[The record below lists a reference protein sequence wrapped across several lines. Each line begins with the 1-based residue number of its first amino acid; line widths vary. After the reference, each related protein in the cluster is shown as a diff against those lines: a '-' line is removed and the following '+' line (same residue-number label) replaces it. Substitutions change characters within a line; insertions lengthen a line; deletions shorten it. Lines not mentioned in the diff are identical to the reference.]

1 MVFQFFS
8 TERVDAAGQSPYF
21 CRPNDG
27 LMKRTLLALVFI
39 LSLVLSACNRPEPP
53 VESLQRYRI
62 MPATD
67 IYKNLEQRL
76 IRERYRQ
83 LDSLF
88 EKLHRN
94 EGLNG
99 VVLYAEKGRLIY
111 EKAFGYE
118 DPQRKR
124 GPLNPSS
131 LFELA
136 SVSKQFTATAV
147 LMLYEQGLVDLDT
160 DIRQYI
166 KEWPYIGVTVRHLL
180 THRSGMPRY
189 EYVADEFWPDKS
201 KPLTNERMIRLFAS
215 HRPTPYF
222 PPGNG
227 FNYCNTNYALL
238 ASIVER
244 VSGLPFD
251 VYMRERLFGP
261 ARMYKAGIYRMPSE
275 EQLVEFRQDVVP
287 GYDVRRRGLQR
298 VPEDYL
304 NGVMGDKIMHA
315 TARDLYQFHV
325 ALGNGILLKPETLQL
340 AYSPGSPKRRIS
352 DNYGFGWRIKA
363 GADST
368 VYHYGWW
375 KGFRTYFLRD
385 LKNDRVMIVL
395 TNKSSGPGSNYYWR
409 VIEDMRVV
417 FPDAS
422 ANHSQFWREW
432 R

>member
-1 MVFQFFS
+1 MN
-8 TERVDAAGQSPYF
+8 R
-21 CRPNDG
+21 
-27 LMKRTLLALVFI
+27 LLLAFFALPA
-39 LSLVLSACNRPEPP
+39 LLLLGCNRSEPP
-53 VESLQRYRI
+53 VESLQKYRI
-62 MPATD
+62 LPAED
-67 IYKNLEQRL
+67 IYRNNEQRL

-99 VVLYAEKGRLIY
+99 VVLYAEKGRIIY

-124 GPLNPSS
+124 GPLTTGS

-136 SVSKQFTATAV
+136 SVSKMFTATAV
-147 LMLYEQGLVDLDT
+147 LMLYEQGLVNLDA

-166 KEWPYIGVTVRHLL
+166 REWPYAGVTVRHLL
-180 THRSGMPRY
+180 THRSGLPRY
-189 EYVADEFWPDKS
+189 EYVADEFWPDKQ
-201 KPLTNERMIRLFAS
+201 KPLTNERMIMLFAD
-215 HRPTPYF
+215 HRPDPYF
-222 PPGNG
+222 APGNG

-251 VYMRERLFGP
+251 VYMKERLFGP
-261 ARMYKAGIYRMPSE
+261 ARMYKAGIYRIPSA
-275 EQLVEFRQDVVP
+275 EQLAEFREDVVP

-315 TARDLYQFHV
+315 TVRDLYYFHI
-325 ALGNGILLKPETLQL
+325 ALGNGLLLSHSTLHE
-340 AYSPGSPKRRIS
+340 AYSPGSPRRRIS

-385 LKNDRVMIVL
+385 LKNDRVIIVL
-395 TNKSSGPGSNYYWR
+395 TNKSSGPGSSHYWR
-409 VIEDMRVV
+409 VLEDMRVV

-432 R
+432 RE

>member
-1 MVFQFFS
+1 
-8 TERVDAAGQSPYF
+8 
-21 CRPNDG
+21 
-27 LMKRTLLALVFI
+27 MKSLLLATAIFSCLLFT
-39 LSLVLSACNRPEPP
+39 ACSRHEPS
-53 VESLQRYRI
+53 VESLQHFQI
-62 MPATD
+62 MPAAD

-88 EKLHRN
+88 DKLHRN

-99 VVLYAEKGRLIY
+99 VVLYAEKGRVVY

-118 DPQRKR
+118 FPQRKKN
-124 GPLNPSS
+124 PLHLGSR
-131 LFELA
+131 FELA
-136 SVSKQFTATAV
+136 SVSKMFTATAV
-147 LMLYEQGLVDLDT
+147 LMLVEQRLVDLDA

-166 KEWPYIGVTVRHLL
+166 SEWPYAGVTVRHLL
-180 THRSGMPRY
+180 THRSGLPRY
-189 EYVADEFWPDKS
+189 EYVADEFWADKE
-201 KPLTNERMIRLFAS
+201 KPLTNEKMIRLFVN
-215 HRPTPYF
+215 HQPQPYF
-222 PPGNG
+222 APGKG

-251 VYMRERLFGP
+251 VFMRERIFNP
-261 ARMYKAGIYRMPSE
+261 ARMYNAGIYRMPSE
-275 EQLVEFRQDVVP
+275 EQLMEFRTDVVP
-287 GYDVRRRGLQR
+287 GYDVRRRGLER

-315 TARDLYQFHV
+315 TARDLYQFHM
-325 ALGNGILLKPETLQL
+325 ALENGLLLRDETLRE
-340 AYSPGSPKRRIS
+340 AYSPGSPRRRFS

-363 GADST
+363 SADST

-375 KGFRTYFLRD
+375 KGFRSYFLRD

-395 TNKSSGPGSNYYWR
+395 TNKSAGPGSAHYWR
-409 VIEDMRVV
+409 VLEDMRVV

-422 ANHSQFWREW
+422 PNHSQYWREW
-432 R
+432 RE